1 MFAYADIIKLE
12 RSTIMQNIAV
22 TLSGYLSK
30 LSLPNLGITDVLEIA
45 LISFFI
51 YQFIVWIKFTRA
63 YTLLKGILFVLL
75 FILFAYILKM
85 NTILWIIKNL
95 STILLTSVVVIFQ
108 PELRKMLEQ
117 LGQKKI
123 MTTFFFFFSGKEV
136 KERFTDKTVNELVKA
151 CFDMGEVKTGALIVI
166 EQNIRLNE
174 YERTGINVDA
184 VLTSQLLINIFE
196 HNTPLHDGAVL
207 IRGNRI
213 VAATCYLPLSD
224 NMELSKQLGT
234 RHRAGVGI
242 SEVSDSL
249 TIIVSEETGQVSVA
263 ENGKLSRGLT
273 SAELRAALVKAQN
286 KKVINNSK
294 LRHLLK
300 GRMRR
305 EENKAD

>member
-1 MFAYADIIKLE
+1 
-12 RSTIMQNIAV
+12 MQDLAV
-22 TLSGYLSK
+22 TLSAYLSK
-30 LSLPNLGITDVLEIA
+30 LSLPSLGVIDVVEIA

-51 YQFIVWIKFTRA
+51 YQFMVWIKFTRA
-63 YTLLKGILFVLL
+63 YTLLKGILTVLL
-75 FILFAYILKM
+75 FIVCAYILKM

-117 LGQKKI
+117 LGQKRI
-123 MTTFFFFFSGKEV
+123 MASIFPIDSGREV
-136 KERFTDKTVNELVKA
+136 QERFTDKTVNELVKA

-166 EQNIRLNE
+166 EQDNRLSE

-207 IRGNRI
+207 VRGNRI

-263 ENGKLSRGLT
+263 QNGKLSRGLT
-273 SAELRAALVKAQN
+273 SAELRAALVKVQN
-286 KKVINNSK
+286 KKIVNNSK

-300 GRMRR
+300 GRMKH
-305 EENKAD
+305 EEEKMD

>member
-1 MFAYADIIKLE
+1 
-12 RSTIMQNIAV
+12 MQDMAV
-22 TLSGYLSK
+22 RLSGYLLK
-30 LSLPNLGITDVLEIA
+30 LSLPSLGVTDILEIA

-51 YQFIVWIKFTRA
+51 YQFMVWIKFTRA
-63 YTLLKGILFVLL
+63 YTLLKGILIVLL
-75 FILFAYILKM
+75 FILFAYVLKM

-117 LGQKKI
+117 LGQKKFMASI
-123 MTTFFFFFSGKEV
+123 FPLDAGKEV
-136 KERFTDKTVNELVKA
+136 QERFTDKTINELVKA
-151 CFDMGEVKTGALIVI
+151 CFDMGEARTGALIVI
-166 EQNIRLNE
+166 EQNIRLSE

-207 IRGNRI
+207 VRGNRI

-224 NMELSKQLGT
+224 NMELSKRLGT

-249 TIIVSEETGQVSVA
+249 TIIVSEETGQVSMA
-263 ENGKLSRGLT
+263 QNGQLSRGLT
-273 SAELRAALVKAQN
+273 SAELRSALIKAQN
-286 KKVINNSK
+286 KKVVTNSK

-300 GRMRR
+300 GRMRH
-305 EENKAD
+305 EEDKAD

>member
-1 MFAYADIIKLE
+1 
-12 RSTIMQNIAV
+12 MQDMAV
-22 TLSGYLSK
+22 RLSGYLSK
-30 LSLPNLGITDVLEIA
+30 LSLPSLGVTDILEIA

-51 YQFIVWIKFTRA
+51 YQFMVWIKFTRA
-63 YTLLKGILFVLL
+63 YTLLKGILIVLL
-75 FILFAYILKM
+75 FILFAYVLKM

-117 LGQKKI
+117 LGQKNFMASI
-123 MTTFFFFFSGKEV
+123 FPLDAGKEV
-136 KERFTDKTVNELVKA
+136 QERFTDKTINELVKA
-151 CFDMGEVKTGALIVI
+151 CFDMGEVRTGALIVI
-166 EQNIRLNE
+166 EQNIRLSE

-207 IRGNRI
+207 VRGNRI

-249 TIIVSEETGQVSVA
+249 TIIVSEETGQVSMA
-263 ENGKLSRGLT
+263 QNGQLSRGLT
-273 SAELRAALVKAQN
+273 SAELRSALIKAQN
-286 KKVINNSK
+286 KKVVTNSK

-300 GRMRR
+300 GRMRH
-305 EENKAD
+305 EEDKAD

>member
-1 MFAYADIIKLE
+1 
-12 RSTIMQNIAV
+12 MQDMAV
-22 TLSGYLSK
+22 RLSGYLLK
-30 LSLPNLGITDVLEIA
+30 LSLPSLGVTDILEIA

-51 YQFIVWIKFTRA
+51 YQFMVWIKFTRA
-63 YTLLKGILFVLL
+63 YTLLKGILIVLL
-75 FILFAYILKM
+75 FILFAYVLKM

-117 LGQKKI
+117 LGQKKFMASI
-123 MTTFFFFFSGKEV
+123 FPLDAGKEV
-136 KERFTDKTVNELVKA
+136 QERFTDKTINELVKA
-151 CFDMGEVKTGALIVI
+151 CFDMGEARTGALIVI
-166 EQNIRLNE
+166 EQNIRLSE

-207 IRGNRI
+207 VRGNRI

-249 TIIVSEETGQVSVA
+249 TIIVSEETGQVSMA
-263 ENGKLSRGLT
+263 QNGQLSRGLT
-273 SAELRAALVKAQN
+273 SAELRSALIKAQN
-286 KKVINNSK
+286 KKVVTNNK
-294 LRHLLK
+294 LRYLLK
-300 GRMRR
+300 GRMRH
-305 EENKAD
+305 EEDKAD

>member
-1 MFAYADIIKLE
+1 MQDISVIV
-12 RSTIMQNIAV
+12 SQ
-22 TLSGYLSK
+22 YLSK
-30 LSLPNLGITDVLEIA
+30 LSLPGMGITDVIEIA

-51 YQFIVWIKFTRA
+51 YQFMVWIKFTRA
-63 YTLLKGILFVLL
+63 YTLLKGILTVVA
-75 FILFAYILKM
+75 FILIAYIFKM
-85 NTILWIIKNL
+85 NTILWIVKNL
-95 STILLTSVVVIFQ
+95 ASVLLLSVVVIFQ
-108 PELRKMLEQ
+108 PELRKVLEQ

-123 MTTFFFFFSGKEV
+123 MATIIPFDTGKEV
-136 KERFTDKTVNELVKA
+136 QERFTDKTVNELVKA

-166 EQNIRLNE
+166 EQENRLSE

-184 VLTSQLLINIFE
+184 VITSQLLINIFE

-207 IRGNRI
+207 IRENRI

-242 SEVSDSL
+242 SEVSDSI
-249 TIIVSEETGQVSVA
+249 TIIVSEETGQVSIA
-263 ENGKLSRGLT
+263 QNGRLTRGVT

-286 KKVINNSK
+286 KKVVNNSK

-300 GRMRR
+300 GRVKH
-305 EENKAD
+305 EEEKADR

>member
-1 MFAYADIIKLE
+1 MQDI
-12 RSTIMQNIAV
+12 SV
-22 TLSGYLSK
+22 TVSQYLSK
-30 LSLPNLGITDVLEIA
+30 LSLPGLGITDVIEIA

-51 YQFIVWIKFTRA
+51 YQFMVWIKFTRA
-63 YTLLKGILFVLL
+63 YTLLKGILTVVA
-75 FILFAYILKM
+75 FILIAYIFKM
-85 NTILWIIKNL
+85 NTILWIVKNL
-95 STILLTSVVVIFQ
+95 ASVLLLSVVVIFQ
-108 PELRKMLEQ
+108 PELRKVLEQ

-123 MTTFFFFFSGKEV
+123 MAAIIPFDTGKEV
-136 KERFTDKTVNELVKA
+136 QERFTDKTVNELVKA

-166 EQNIRLNE
+166 EQENRLSE

-207 IRGNRI
+207 VRENRI

-242 SEVSDSL
+242 SEVSDSI
-249 TIIVSEETGQVSVA
+249 TIIVSEETGQVSIA
-263 ENGKLSRGLT
+263 ENGRLTRGVT

-286 KKVINNSK
+286 KKVVNNSK

-300 GRMRR
+300 GRVKH
-305 EENKAD
+305 EEEKADR

>member
-1 MFAYADIIKLE
+1 
-12 RSTIMQNIAV
+12 MQDMAV
-22 TLSGYLSK
+22 RLSGYLSK
-30 LSLPNLGITDVLEIA
+30 LSLPSLGVTDILEIA

-51 YQFIVWIKFTRA
+51 YQFMVWIKFTRA
-63 YTLLKGILFVLL
+63 YTLLKGILIVLL
-75 FILFAYILKM
+75 FILFAYVLKM

-117 LGQKKI
+117 LGQKKFMASI
-123 MTTFFFFFSGKEV
+123 FPLDAGKEV
-136 KERFTDKTVNELVKA
+136 QERFTDKTINELVKA
-151 CFDMGEVKTGALIVI
+151 CFDMGEVRTGALIVI
-166 EQNIRLNE
+166 EQNIRLSE

-207 IRGNRI
+207 VRGNRI

-249 TIIVSEETGQVSVA
+249 TIIVSEENGQVSMA
-263 ENGKLSRGLT
+263 QNGQLSRGLT
-273 SAELRAALVKAQN
+273 SAELRSALIKAQN
-286 KKVINNSK
+286 KKVVTNSK

-300 GRMRR
+300 GRMRH
-305 EENKAD
+305 EEDKAD

>member
-1 MFAYADIIKLE
+1 
-12 RSTIMQNIAV
+12 MQDMAV
-22 TLSGYLSK
+22 RLSGYLSK
-30 LSLPNLGITDVLEIA
+30 LSLPSLGVTDILEIA

-51 YQFIVWIKFTRA
+51 YQFMVWIKFTRA
-63 YTLLKGILFVLL
+63 YTLLKGILIVLL
-75 FILFAYILKM
+75 FILFAYVLKM

-117 LGQKKI
+117 LGQKKFMASI
-123 MTTFFFFFSGKEV
+123 FPLDAGKEV
-136 KERFTDKTVNELVKA
+136 QERFTDKTINELVKA
-151 CFDMGEVKTGALIVI
+151 CFDMGEARTGALIVI
-166 EQNIRLNE
+166 EQNIRLSE

-207 IRGNRI
+207 VRGNRI

-249 TIIVSEETGQVSVA
+249 TIIVSEETGQVSMVQ
-263 ENGKLSRGLT
+263 NGQLSRGLT
-273 SAELRAALVKAQN
+273 SAELRSALIKAQN
-286 KKVINNSK
+286 KKVVTNSK

-300 GRMRR
+300 GRMRH
-305 EENKAD
+305 EEDKAD